1 MLLLGLEVK
10 TLFFIFNKG
19 FHGNVRGHEFLDMA
33 LMAAAFDQKVVIL
46 FEGEAVNALVK
57 NQQPENIAL
66 KNITPILKALPL
78 YDINDVF
85 VEKESMDQWGLVK
98 EQLTIETTLVSRHE
112 VVEQLNA
119 AHHVFSI

>member
-1 MLLLGLEVK
+1 M
-10 TLFFIFNKG
+10 
-19 FHGNVRGHEFLDMA
+19 RGHEFLDMA

-66 KNITPILKALPL
+66 KNMTPILKALPL

-112 VVEQLNA
+112 MVEQLNA